1 MTDYTALAKRATEK
15 SAESKSRLATIRR
28 EARADADRLRKSAEG
43 LEVAGKQRAEVTRL
57 VEYGIDGFFPTPRE
71 LARRMVSLA
80 NIEPTHCVL
89 EPSAGA
95 GHIADSI
102 REACPDC
109 ALTLVEWNWSLCEAL
124 QRKGYSP
131 EQADFMEWQ
140 SGEFDRVVMNPPFE
154 RDQDIA
160 HIRHAFDLLA
170 DGGRLV
176 AIASAGILF
185 GNGKRAEFRQWL
197 NEQGAYIEKLPED
210 TFRRSDRPTG
220 VQTCL
225 IVIDKRG

>member
-1 MTDYTALAKRATEK
+1 MTDYTALAKCAIAK

-28 EARADADRLRKSAEG
+28 EARENVDRLRKSAEG

-57 VEYGIDGFFPTPRE
+57 VEYGIEGFFPTPRE
-71 LARRMVSLA
+71 LSARMVSLA
-80 NIEPTHCVL
+80 SIEPIHRVL

-102 REACPDC
+102 HEACPSC
-109 ALTLVEWNWSLCEAL
+109 TLTLVEWNWSLCEAL
-124 QRKGYSP
+124 RRKGYNP
-131 EQADFMEWQ
+131 EQEDFMEWQ
-140 SGEFDRVVMNPPFE
+140 GGKFDRVIMNPPFE

-185 GNGKRAEFRQWL
+185 RNGKRAEFRQWL
-197 NEQGAYIEKLPED
+197 EEQGADIEKLPED

-225 IVIDKRG
+225 IVIDK

>member
-1 MTDYTALAKRATEK
+1 VTDYTALAKRAIAK

-28 EARADADRLRKSAEG
+28 EAQEDVDRLRKSAEG

-57 VEYGIDGFFPTPRE
+57 VEYRIDGFFPTPRE
-71 LARRMVSLA
+71 LATRMVLLA
-80 NIEPTHCVL
+80 SIEPTHRVL

-102 REACPDC
+102 REVCPNC
-109 ALTLVEWNWSLCEAL
+109 ALVLVEWNWSLCEAL
-124 QRKGYSP
+124 RRRGYNP
-131 EQADFMEWQ
+131 EQADFIEWQ
-140 SGEFDRVVMNPPFE
+140 GGEFDRVVMNPPFE
-154 RDQDIA
+154 HDQDII
-160 HIRHAFDLLA
+160 HIRRAFDMLA
-170 DGGRLV
+170 TGGRLV

-185 GNGKRAEFRQWL
+185 GNGRRAEFRQWL
-197 NEQGAYIEKLPED
+197 DGQGAEVEKLPED